1 MSDMRAVFYGFEI
14 IGQQA
19 IAFLELIGGLGLL
32 LRETARQTRRALFG
46 KRGRRLG
53 WTNLWAQMNRV
64 GVMSIPIVSLVLFCI
79 GAILALQMAPILKTF
94 GMVSSVA
101 DIISVAVFRELGPLV
116 SAIVLTG
123 FAGASIAAE
132 VGTMVVSEEIEA
144 LEAHAI
150 DPVRFLVVPRILA
163 TTIMMV
169 CITIIGDLMGIIG
182 GLVMSQI
189 FLGVGFEQYKTRTFD
204 ILELRDFITGLV
216 KAGVFGVLISGLACH
231 LGLSVR
237 GGAQGV
243 GNATTRTVVLTIVAL
258 IAVDLIFTAVFYF
271 LGL

>member
-1 MSDMRAVFYGFEI
+1 MRALRLPFILV
-14 IGQQA
+14 GQ
-19 IAFLELIGGLGLL
+19 FTLSLFELIGGVGYLVADTG
-32 LRETARQTRRALFG
+32 RQLRRALFG

-53 WTNLWAQMNRV
+53 WANLWAQMNRV
-64 GVMSIPIVSLVLFCI
+64 GVKSIPIVSLVLFCI
-79 GAILALQMAPILKTF
+79 GSILALQMAPILETF

-132 VGTMVVSEEIEA
+132 IGTMVVSEEIEA

-150 DPVRFLVVPRILA
+150 NPIRFLVVPRVLA

-169 CITIIGDLMGIIG
+169 CITVVGDMMGVIG
-182 GLVMSQI
+182 GLAMAQL
-189 FLGVGFEQYKTRTFD
+189 FLGIGFEQYRTHTFD
-204 ILELRDFITGLV
+204 ILAMRDFLTGLV
-216 KAGVFGVLISGLACH
+216 KAAVFGTIIAALACH
-231 LGLSVR
+231 LGLSVK

-243 GNATTRTVVLTIVAL
+243 GQATTRTVVLTIVAL
-258 IAVDLIFTAVFYF
+258 IAVDLLFTAVFYF